1 MMVFWWE
8 RGEFGVGRNGTVV
21 MVVVVVNRR

>member
-8 RGEFGVGRNGTVV
+8 RGEFGGGCNGVVV
-21 MVVVVVNRR
+21 MVVVLVSRR